1 MMAKNDAD
9 LWNRYYPSY
18 VGNLGLPRTLS
29 HVVAT
34 ASVINVL
41 LRLSKKPLI

>member
-1 MMAKNDAD
+1 MKVKNDAD
-9 LWNRYYPSY
+9 ALISYYPSY
-18 VGNLGLPRTLS
+18 VGNLGLPRSLS

-41 LRLSKKPLI
+41 LRLSKKLLI